1 MMNCYTARFSTDQSL
16 FWPDCEITLWEKDL
30 EAAEREARRLLVS
43 AGNTMFV
50 SAMIFCC
57 DDDGE
62 LLEQSNVELV
72 VTRRTERVER

>member
-1 MMNCYTARFSTDQSL
+1 MVNCYTARFSTDQSL

-30 EAAEREARRLLVS
+30 ETAEREARRLLVS
-43 AGNTMFV
+43 AGNTMFI
-50 SAMIFCC
+50 AAEIFRC

-72 VTRRTERVER
+72 VTRGTERVER